1 MPPAPPLIDQLVINE
16 RASLLG
22 SGLASVTIGL
32 ALDDG
37 RVYWGDCLP
46 VDGLDVASPTV
57 RRLVDLCAQRLKGQP
72 LVGFRHSCRQIHP
85 VFPPTGR
92 MPLADSVRGALE
104 QGLLAAV
111 ASTLRLA
118 ELEVLE
124 REYELK
130 GNEWENLQPQIIVE
144 TNDFDAT
151 PEGIGRLMAIRPH
164 GIGYRLTSDL
174 VAESIGAEAE
184 YLVTFVGELVQLSR
198 QIPDFNPII
207 YLGLNGALGRLTDDP
222 VRDIGKI
229 LSICRNL
236 ENVAGEC
243 QLMLEDV
250 FILGDSA
257 VQVANYRRLKKLLI
271 RAPRPPG
278 AKQAQLIA
286 NARTIGAEGIPL
298 YIDAQDVDSIIFEP
312 LRTASIDE
320 TMIGLSYVSGTGI
333 GHGISF
339 ASRSDGYAIWP
350 WLNTVSTLSVATS
363 SQTIIVNQ
371 SDDIRAVMD
380 LMNRQLAKA
389 RFSEAR

>member
-1 MPPAPPLIDQLVINE
+1 MPPAPPLIDQLIINE
-16 RASLLG
+16 RASLLS

-37 RVYWGDCLP
+37 RVFWGDCLP
-46 VDGLDVASPTV
+46 VDGLDMASPTV
-57 RRLVDLCAQRLKGQP
+57 RRLVDLCAQRLKGEP

-104 QGLLAAV
+104 QGILAAV
-111 ASTLRLA
+111 AWTLRLA

-124 REYELK
+124 REYELE
-130 GNEWENLQPQIIVE
+130 GNEWGNLQPQIIVE

-151 PEGIGRLMAIRPH
+151 PEGIGRIMAIRPH

-184 YLVTFVGELVQLSR
+184 YLLTFVGELVQLSR
-198 QIPDFNPII
+198 QTLEFNPII
-207 YLGLNGALGRLTDDP
+207 YLGLNGALGRLTEDP
-222 VRDIGKI
+222 VREIGKI
-229 LSICRNL
+229 LSICRKL
-236 ENVAGEC
+236 EDVAGEC

-250 FILGDSA
+250 FILSDSA
-257 VQVANYRRLKKLLI
+257 AQADNYHRLKKLLM
-271 RAPRPPG
+271 RAPRPQS
-278 AKQAQLIA
+278 AKKAQLVA
-286 NARTIGAEGIPL
+286 TARTIGAEGIPL
-298 YIDAQDVDSIIFEP
+298 YLDAQSVDSIIFEP

-320 TMIGLSYVSGTGI
+320 TMISHSYIGSTGI

-339 ASRSDGYAIWP
+339 ASRPGGYAIWS

-363 SQTIIVNQ
+363 SQPIIVNQ
-371 SDDIRAVMD
+371 SDDITAVMD

-389 RFSEAR
+389 RFIEAG